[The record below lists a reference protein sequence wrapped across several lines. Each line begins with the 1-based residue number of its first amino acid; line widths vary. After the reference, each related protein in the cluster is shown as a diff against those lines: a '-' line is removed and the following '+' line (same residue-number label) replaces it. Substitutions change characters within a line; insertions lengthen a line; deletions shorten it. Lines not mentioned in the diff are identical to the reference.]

1 MTNDLRPIQ
10 LDAPMGIK
18 TPPTVMVIEDDA
30 HASYLMGR
38 YARTCGCRSVN
49 LRYGEDAPAF
59 ARQVRPALILLDVG
73 LPGISGWE
81 VLQALKADPVTHH
94 IPIIICSA
102 GSEAHRAKTE
112 GAAGY
117 LQKPIYYEDFIKV
130 LKEAG
135 VEVPLE

>member
-1 MTNDLRPIQ
+1 
-10 LDAPMGIK
+10 MGTK

-30 HASYLMGR
+30 HSSYLMGR

-59 ARQVRPALILLDVG
+59 ARQVRPALILLDLG

-81 VLQALKADPVTHH
+81 VLQTLKADPVTEH
-94 IPIIICSA
+94 IPVIICSA
-102 GSEAHRAKTE
+102 RNETERAQLE

-117 LQKPIYYEDFIKV
+117 LQKPIYYEDFLKV

-135 VEVPLE
+135 IEVSLG